1 MMNFSMNYRKRAP
14 MGIIQVAQVV
24 DNPRFT
30 PLQVARVPVVKA
42 VVKDVESHTMK
53 PIIKDESYEVREN
66 MRNSEKKIIIYT
78 IGEEEENHEEKH
90 EEENKEDKE
99 HEEIPVPI
107 LEEPVIETLSSVV
120 VPVSSLLPSIIDEQS
135 KEDDDNDH
143 QDSIENVQQLH
154 DVKKKK
160 RRMKGVRK

>member
-1 MMNFSMNYRKRAP
+1 MNFSMNYRKRAP

-42 VVKDVESHTMK
+42 VVKDVESHISK
-53 PIIKDESYEVREN
+53 PIKKDESYEVREN
-66 MRNSEKKIIIYT
+66 MINSEKKIIIYT
-78 IGEEEENHEEKH
+78 IGEEEEKD
-90 EEENKEDKE
+90 EEEMKEDKE
-99 HEEIPVPI
+99 HENIPLPV

-120 VPVSSLLPSIIDEQS
+120 VPFSTLLPSIIEEQS
-135 KEDDDNDH
+135 KEDDGP
-143 QDSIENVQQLH
+143 QDPIEEVQQLH
-154 DVKKKK
+154 EVKKKK

>member
-1 MMNFSMNYRKRAP
+1 MFFSMNHRKRAP

-30 PLQVARVPVVKA
+30 PLQIARVPVVKA
-42 VVKDVESHTMK
+42 VESHISK
-53 PIIKDESYEVREN
+53 PIKKDESYEVREN

-78 IGEEEENHEEKH
+78 IGEEEEKD
-90 EEENKEDKE
+90 EEEMKEYKEDKE
-99 HEEIPVPI
+99 HENIPVPV

-120 VPVSSLLPSIIDEQS
+120 VPFSTLLPSIIEEQS
-135 KEDDDNDH
+135 KEDDEP
-143 QDSIENVQQLH
+143 QDPIEEVQQLH
-154 DVKKKK
+154 EVKKKK

>member
-1 MMNFSMNYRKRAP
+1 MNHRKRAP

-24 DNPRFT
+24 DNPHST
-30 PLQVARVPVVKA
+30 TLQVARVPVVKA
-42 VVKDVESHTMK
+42 VVKDVESRTMK
-53 PIIKDESYEVREN
+53 PIKKDESYEVREN

-78 IGEEEENHEEKH
+78 IGEEEENHEEEMK
-90 EEENKEDKE
+90 EYKEDKEDKE
-99 HEEIPVPI
+99 HENIPVPV

-143 QDSIENVQQLH
+143 QDSIEEVQQLH

>member
-1 MMNFSMNYRKRAP
+1 MNFSMNYRKRAP

-78 IGEEEENHEEKH
+78 IGEEEEKHEEKH
-90 EEENKEDKE
+90 EEHEN
-99 HEEIPVPI
+99 IPVPI

-135 KEDDDNDH
+135 KEDDDP
-143 QDSIENVQQLH
+143 QDPIEEVQQLH
-154 DVKKKK
+154 EVKKKK

>member
-1 MMNFSMNYRKRAP
+1 MNHRKRAP

-30 PLQVARVPVVKA
+30 PLQIARVPVVKA
-42 VVKDVESHTMK
+42 VESHISK
-53 PIIKDESYEVREN
+53 PIKKDESYEVREN

-78 IGEEEENHEEKH
+78 IGEEEEKD
-90 EEENKEDKE
+90 EEEMKEYKEDKE
-99 HEEIPVPI
+99 HENIPVPV

-120 VPVSSLLPSIIDEQS
+120 VPFSTLLPSIIEEQS
-135 KEDDDNDH
+135 KEDDEP
-143 QDSIENVQQLH
+143 QDPIEEVQQLH
-154 DVKKKK
+154 EVKKKK